1 MTRQG
6 GDPATS
12 SGGAHE
18 CVAGMGMEAQARLS
32 DYEQASR
39 EGH

>member
-1 MTRQG
+1 M
-6 GDPATS
+6 S

-18 CVAGMGMEAQARLS
+18 YLAGMEMEAQARLS